1 MRRALRRRLSMN
13 DFCEQMRARSQNMD
27 VHAAHLETDAAH
39 LIGELLTAVGGCE
52 RIRRTP
58 VPFMYS
64 RHTSRSLTMWCGTL
78 PLVLVETLGMAA
90 VPVMAVLCWCVFGIE
105 EIGHLIEQ
113 PFYGRVCALASNCKP
128 VRAEVVLVRC

>member
-1 MRRALRRRLSMN
+1 MMQHGRGARERRSSCRLCYLKCACAL
-13 DFCEQMRARSQNMD
+13 
-27 VHAAHLETDAAH
+27 
-39 LIGELLTAVGGCE
+39 
-52 RIRRTP
+52 
-58 VPFMYS
+58 
-64 RHTSRSLTMWCGTL
+64 CGTL